1 MSVLPFHTCRKIIFI
16 FSKYWENIAFGK
28 ADATYNEIT
37 RAAEIACIHNDI
49 LQFSEGYE
57 TVVGERGVS
66 LSGGQKQRI
75 SIARALLTN
84 AEILILDDCLS
95 AVDAKQK
102 KQF

>member
-1 MSVLPFHTCRKIIFI
+1 MCRKIIFI
-16 FSKYWENIAFGK
+16 FSEYWENIAFGK

-75 SIARALLTN
+75 SIALLY
-84 AEILILDDCLS
+84 
-95 AVDAKQK
+95 
-102 KQF
+102 

>member
-1 MSVLPFHTCRKIIFI
+1 MCRKIIFI

-66 LSGGQKQRI
+66 LSGGQNREF
-75 SIARALLTN
+75 LLRV
-84 AEILILDDCLS
+84 LY
-95 AVDAKQK
+95 
-102 KQF
+102 